1 MKLTRAQKI
10 LIAEALG
17 AFLITREIAD
27 RMLRGKVTKAEMNLL
42 AKIVRASGRVAA
54 REAVGLGRLAVRG
67 APALVRGVGF
77 AARTNPYSFAAG
89 LAIAGYIKREEIADV
104 ARAVAD
110 DPRVAE
116 AYEGVVERGQA
127 ALGTAREAAIHTYGP
142 DLSGLS
148 AGGALA
154 ARFRPKRKVSRA
166 NLAVKQGMKWLK
178 AGSSVATGSAQG
190 KLVKNAFKM
199 ATKAAGLAN
208 PKTKSKPGKGKSIIN
223 KLARRLKKWW

>member
-10 LIAEALG
+10 LVAEALG

-42 AKIVRASGRVAA
+42 GKIVRASGRVAA

-67 APALVRGVGF
+67 APVAARGLAL
-77 AARTNPYSFAAG
+77 AARTNPYSLAAT
-89 LAIAGYIKREEIADV
+89 LAFAGYIKREEIADV

-110 DPRVAE
+110 DPRVQE
-116 AYEGVVERGQA
+116 VYEDVLAGAQTVT
-127 ALGTAREAAIHTYGP
+127 GTMREAAIHTYGP

-154 ARFRPKRKVSRA
+154 ARVRPKRKTSRA
-166 NLAVKQGMKWLK
+166 NTAVKQAMKWLK
-178 AGSSVATGSAQG
+178 GGGASTTGALKG
-190 KLVKNAFKM
+190 RLPKNAFKI
-199 ATKAAGLAN
+199 ATKAAGMAN
-208 PKTKSKPGKGKSIIN
+208 PKTPSKPGKGKSIMN
-223 KLARRLKKWW
+223 KIARRLKKWW

>member
-1 MKLTRAQKI
+1 MAWTTEEKLR
-10 LIAEALG
+10 IAEILVAYQISRSVINRLLG
-17 AFLITREIAD
+17 
-27 RMLRGKVTKAEMNLL
+27 GKVTRAENQLMMGLL
-42 AKIVRASGRVAA
+42 RASGRIAVAEGRGAA
-54 REAVGLGRLAVRG
+54 RLAARG
-67 APALVRGVGF
+67 VPALVRGVGF
-77 AARTNPYSFAAG
+77 AARTNPYTFAAG
-89 LAIAGYIKREEIADV
+89 LAIAGYIKREEIAEV

-110 DPRVAE
+110 DPRVQE

-154 ARFRPKRKVSRA
+154 ARLRPKRKVSRA

-178 AGSSVATGSAQG
+178 GGSRATTGSASG

-208 PKTKSKPGKGKSIIN
+208 PKTKSKPGKGKSLIN